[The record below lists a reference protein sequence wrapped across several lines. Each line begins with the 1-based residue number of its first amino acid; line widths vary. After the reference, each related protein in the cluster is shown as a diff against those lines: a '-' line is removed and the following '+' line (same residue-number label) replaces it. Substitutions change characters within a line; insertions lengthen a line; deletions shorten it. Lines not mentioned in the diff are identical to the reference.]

1 MSVIS
6 TVDGVSVRVYG
17 TKSESGQVVEK
28 SMALGTMNATRYQDN
43 KMMNIVNAMKPVVDI
58 DITKAK
64 KTIDSFLSV
73 SE

>member
-1 MSVIS
+1 MAVIS